1 MLFRTMV
8 MTAAFAALTACNA
21 PPSPGES
28 LIGTPFTL
36 PGGEPGF
43 IFVDGRRCAN
53 GTCIVIDKAAR
64 TIQIGGQTVLMPD
77 ELDTSKSLISFA
89 EATQL
94 SKLVEARRLR
104 AEQQS
109 NNDGESGS
117 DGGGEGGGGGGL
129 D

>member
-8 MTAAFAALTACNA
+8 MTAAFVALTACDAA
-21 PPSPGES
+21 PPPGEA
-28 LIGTPFTL
+28 LIGAPVRL
-36 PGGEPGF
+36 PNGELGYT
-43 IFVDGRRCAN
+43 FVDGRRCAK
-53 GTCIVIDKAAR
+53 GTCIVIDKTAR
-64 TIQIGGQTVLMPD
+64 TIQIGGQTMAMPE
-77 ELDTSKSLISFA
+77 ELDTTQTIISFA
-89 EATQL
+89 EMTRI

-117 DGGGEGGGGGGL
+117 DGGGGGGGGGGL